1 MNNNAPSRLAPLD
14 VLRFLAVF
22 LVIGNHLPVC
32 SPETNYTVYKVTEI
46 WNRGGWVGVDLFFVL
61 SGFLVSGLLFREY
74 QKTEKLDFKKF
85 LIRRGFKIYPP
96 FWTLI
101 IITSLVTYFITNNFY
116 RQGILGE
123 LLFAQ
128 NYYANYWGH
137 TWSLAVEEHF
147 YIFLCIV
154 FFFLVRWRKPAF
166 DSLPRIFIFIA
177 IVCFSMRYANGS
189 LGTYEYLYIIEP
201 THLRLDSLFFGV
213 LISYYWHFKN
223 LSEHP
228 FLLKNKLLLAS
239 IGVACFI
246 PPFIFEV
253 NSHFWMG
260 VLGVSFLYFGS
271 GLLLVTFLKL
281 DFSKNKLLLFL
292 ATIGTYSYSIYL
304 WNMPT
309 QYWLHSLFTYYFGEY
324 NWWLFAVLY
333 FFGTFLIGIGMSK
346 LVEYPVLRVRDKYF
360 PSSTSPMIKN

>member
-1 MNNNAPSRLAPLD
+1 MSNSLPTRLAQLD
-14 VLRFLAVF
+14 VLRFLAIF

-32 SPETNYTVYKVTEI
+32 PPETNFVLHKITET

-96 FWTLI
+96 FWVLI
-101 IITSLVTYFITNNFY
+101 LVTGFVTYFVTNRFSKH
-116 RQGILGE
+116 GMIGEIL
-123 LLFAQ
+123 FIQ
-128 NYYANYWGH
+128 NYYGGYWQH

-147 YIFLCIV
+147 YLFLCLL
-154 FFFLVRWRKPAF
+154 FFLLLRFRK
-166 DSLPRIFIFIA
+166 LPFEPLPIIFVLIA
-177 IVCFSMRYANGS
+177 VVCFSMRYINGS
-189 LGTYEYLYIIEP
+189 YGVYQYLYIIEP

-228 FLLKNKLLLAS
+228 FLVKNKLLLAL
-239 IGVACFI
+239 IGVACYI

-260 VLGVSFLYFGS
+260 VLGVVFLYLGA
-271 GLLLVTFLKL
+271 GLLLVSFLKL
-281 DFSKNKLLLFL
+281 DFSKSKFLLFL
-292 ATIGTYSYSIYL
+292 AMIGTYSYSIYL

-309 QYWLHSLFTYYFGEY
+309 QYWMFEILSYFLGNF
-324 NWWLFAVLY
+324 NWWLFAVMY

-346 LVEYPVLRVRDKYF
+346 LIEYPVLKIRDKYF
-360 PSSTSPMIKN
+360 PSKSSPMIKN